1 MGNSDFTYEQEAQE
15 LITLSRSGTHE
26 KIIQFFQNENK
37 GKLLDAAAGTGIL
50 AMKLKALGFDCYG
63 CDINEEG
70 FKVQDVEFR
79 VGDLNKGMPFE
90 TNYFDYITCTD
101 GLEHLENPHNAIREF
116 KRLLKKGGKLF
127 ISIPNYLNI
136 ERRMK
141 FLLTG
146 SFTKPVN
153 QKMFKERFN
162 CNTAMMH
169 INLIGYPLLRFLLE
183 SDNFCI
189 TKLGIDKRKPKMIL
203 LSPITALIKLYCW
216 FWPKKAKER
225 YWLKETLSKEI
236 LLGGN
241 TLIIVAEK

>member
-1 MGNSDFTYEQEAQE
+1 
-15 LITLSRSGTHE
+15 
-26 KIIQFFQNENK
+26 
-37 GKLLDAAAGTGIL
+37 
-50 AMKLKALGFDCYG
+50 
-63 CDINEEG
+63 
-70 FKVQDVEFR
+70 
-79 VGDLNKGMPFE
+79 
-90 TNYFDYITCTD
+90 
-101 GLEHLENPHNAIREF
+101 
-116 KRLLKKGGKLF
+116 
-127 ISIPNYLNI
+127 
-136 ERRMK
+136 MK

-169 INLIGYPLLRFLLE
+169 INLISYPILRFLLE
-183 SDNFCI
+183 SNDFCI
-189 TKLGIDKRKPKMIL
+189 TKLDIDKRKPKMLL